1 MTPER
6 VAPAASRFDAAGARC
21 HEIPDFH
28 SSVARVLPSPRRF
41 APLSGGQA
49 ADHHPKGSGPGHVRR
64 GNPASSCRRCNLARD
79 ELGDGERD
87 HVGGAAEVVDHTARL
102 GAGETPTVR
111 AQSQLNLVGV
121 DGVDVEVDGD
131 LGSAGGTE
139 PVEHRRA
146 GGPEGV
152 RGKTVRPHS
161 SAISGRAGSVQS
173 CIPTR
178 AARSVEVVAGRRSRT
193 SRSPCPVSAETT
205 MP

>member
-49 ADHHPKGSGPGHVRR
+49 TDHQPKGSAPGRVRR

-87 HVGGAAEVVDHTARL
+87 HIGGAAEVGDQTARL
-102 GAGETPTVR
+102 GAGETPTVPT
-111 AQSQLNLVGV
+111 QSQLNLVGV

-131 LGSAGGTE
+131 

-152 RGKTVRPHS
+152 RGNTVRPQS

-178 AARSVEVVAGRRSRT
+178 ATRSVEVVAGRRSRT